1 MPELHV
7 EGTGWEH
14 EHELA
19 LLDEDLA
26 LIGDQRRSDE
36 TKKMVNAIEVC
47 PQLTSAAISQEAVAG
62 ASRSCPGQAFTQ
74 DVGRCA
80 GQVPGRQEVWREDVL
95 GEGEE

>member
-1 MPELHV
+1 MCDLTRSAGRSLCAEMHV

-36 TKKMVNAIEVC
+36 TKKMVNAIEVRLLF
-47 PQLTSAAISQEAVAG
+47 PWFPL
-62 ASRSCPGQAFTQ
+62 
-74 DVGRCA
+74 
-80 GQVPGRQEVWREDVL
+80 
-95 GEGEE
+95 